1 MNYTNKYMYDLKKWT
16 KNVTKKT
23 FFKYLFLPQF
33 KLVYL
38 KRKCEKKR
46 QYFKFVTL
54 LFKYIYKHYQIKYNI
69 EIPSETVIGKGFK
82 IAHIGGIVV
91 NSKVLIGDNV
101 TILNGVLIGYEP
113 RGIRKGTPTIKNNV
127 WIGSNAAIVG
137 NIEIGNNVLIAPN
150 SFVNFNVP
158 DNSIVIGNPAKIIK
172 KENAV
177 KDYITV
183 NI

>member
-1 MNYTNKYMYDLKKWT
+1 M
-16 KNVTKKT
+16 
-23 FFKYLFLPQF
+23 
-33 KLVYL
+33 
-38 KRKCEKKR
+38 
-46 QYFKFVTL
+46 
-54 LFKYIYKHYQIKYNI
+54 
-69 EIPSETVIGKGFK
+69 
-82 IAHIGGIVV
+82 
-91 NSKVLIGDNV
+91 
-101 TILNGVLIGYEP
+101 LIGYEP

-150 SFVNFNVP
+150 AFVNFNVP